1 MPQMYSRNREE
12 MSNISKKML
21 TFYRN
26 AWKTFLCI
34 VCNIIIFSKV
44 LLGKTYSI
52 SFQSHKLKQEKSF
65 DKNYVSSIRDCYV
78 AVSNIRFMP
87 KVCRKKGSPRK
98 ISQEIVVVFWWRQK
112 SSKNFLLA
120 QKRYYSNMVS
130 PASER
135 KTKLF

>member
-98 ISQEIVVVFWWRQK
+98 ISQEIVVVFLVEAKVKQK
-112 SSKNFLLA
+112 F
-120 QKRYYSNMVS
+120 S
-130 PASER
+130 PG
-135 KTKLF
+135 TKKDTIQTWFHHLPKEN